1 MSVVVVVLLLVLVVV
16 VLVTT
21 TAAATNNITATDIAL
36 IIIVV
41 VVVVVVVVVDYSK
54 CMSKMRSGENP
65 ERPPMFS
72 FCFMGFPLSLTM
84 LLLFERARK
93 GSEPSWNLTLQ
104 PCQIWRIIKNPC
116 ARFARTTKG
125 QV

>member
-36 IIIVV
+36 III
-41 VVVVVVVVVDYSK
+41 VVVVDYSK